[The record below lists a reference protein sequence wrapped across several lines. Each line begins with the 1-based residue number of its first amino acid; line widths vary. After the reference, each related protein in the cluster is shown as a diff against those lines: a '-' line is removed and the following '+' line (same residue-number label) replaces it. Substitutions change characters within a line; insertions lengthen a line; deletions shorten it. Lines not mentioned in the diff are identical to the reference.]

1 MSERSRLEAERDETR
16 EHLAET
22 VDALGD
28 KLDVKSRASEKVAD
42 VKAAAQAKAQDRD
55 ARRAAALLA
64 IGAVAAVGVVLW
76 RRRS

>member
-1 MSERSRLEAERDETR
+1 MNQRDDLQAARDESL

-28 KLDVKSRASEKVAD
+28 KLDVKSRAQGTVAD
-42 VKAAAQAKAQDRD
+42 VKAAARNKAQDD
-55 ARRAAALLA
+55 NARRAAALLA
-64 IGAVAAVGVVLW
+64 IGAVAAVGVLLW